1 MAMLDVTAHPPGQ
14 GRGPLALTSALLYL
28 SGKKKH
34 LLYSYCM
41 SPVGKKKNGS
51 NTQLKNAY
59 PICHPFAQN
68 LPKDERVMLSLKK
81 ELQHR
86 EELATSGG
94 PLVRDGEE
102 VPRHGLPEPLFVLD
116 RRNHGGGLMLGRP
129 QDPRGLHPCLQLLVP
144 GILPQE
150 VDDANHKLF
159 FLLVDTDQ
167 KGVIH
172 DIQRLQDGSC

>member
-14 GRGPLALTSALLYL
+14 GRGPLTLTFALLYL
-28 SGKKKH
+28 SGMKKH

-41 SPVGKKKNGS
+41 SPVGKKKWKQHATKECLS
-51 NTQLKNAY
+51 
-59 PICHPFAQN
+59 ICHPFAQN

-116 RRNHGGGLMLGRP
+116 RRNHGGGLILGAP

-144 GILPQE
+144 GVLPQE
-150 VDDANHKLF
+150 VDDANHQLF

-172 DIQRLQDGSC
+172 DIERLQDGSC